1 MTGHNLIQSQE
12 LRQEQILAPQQI
24 QSLEILL
31 TPMLQL
37 QEKINQE
44 LSENPV
50 LELEKPPGEE
60 LASDM
65 EPEAGLDVESSDDGG
80 AIENRDRSEDA
91 IDSILKLADSWRD
104 FPPPQHSRNDFSD
117 DDEEKRQHFF
127 DSIVEETSLQEQLL
141 EQLRFSDS
149 DPLIGRIAE
158 LIIGSID
165 DSGYL
170 RSHLA
175 DLATASES
183 DIRDAE
189 KALKLVQSFEPP
201 GIGARDLRECLLI
214 QLERRN
220 SDDKLIIQLVSE
232 HLDDIAKNR
241 IVQVAKKMRQTPEQI
256 YALIN
261 TLKNLNPYPG
271 AAISHENPIFV
282 IPEVIVEKIN
292 GEYVI
297 TSNDEQLPRLKISGL
312 YLKLLDNPDTPHE
325 AKEYIKSK
333 LMNGKMLL
341 KSLEQ
346 RQSTIR
352 RIAEVVVDNQYDF
365 LEKGIEFLKPMTMQQ
380 VADKLGMHETT
391 ISRAIANKY
400 IKIPGGLFEFRFFFS
415 FGYHASDGEEL
426 SSKSVKEKIREFVMK
441 ENPENPL
448 SDSVLSQM
456 LKEQGIPVARRTV
469 AKYREEMGIQSSHL
483 RKEFA

>member
-1 MTGHNLIQSQE
+1 MPGQNLVQSQE

-37 QEKINQE
+37 QEKISQE

-50 LELEKPPGEE
+50 LELEKAPGEE
-60 LASDM
+60 LASDITAH
-65 EPEAGLDVESSDDGG
+65 EDEHLTIPEDK
-80 AIENRDRSEDA
+80 EDPDEA
-91 IDSILKLADSWRD
+91 IDSILKLADSWRE
-104 FPPPQHSRNDFSD
+104 FLPPTHARNDFSE

-127 DSIVEETSLQEQLL
+127 DSIVEEPSLQEQLL
-141 EQLRFSDS
+141 EQLRFADA
-149 DPLIGRIAE
+149 DPETHKIAE
-158 LIIGSID
+158 VIIGSID

-175 DLATASES
+175 DIATTSES
-183 DIRDAE
+183 DIKDVE
-189 KALKLVQSFEPP
+189 KALKLVQAFDPP

-214 QLERRN
+214 QLERQG
-220 SDDKLIIQLVSE
+220 SADKDLIQLVSE

-241 IVQVAKKMRQTPEQI
+241 IIQVARKMRQTPEQI
-256 YALIN
+256 YILIN
-261 TLKNLNPYPG
+261 KLKSLNPNPG
-271 AAISHENPIFV
+271 AAVSHENPIFV

-297 TSNDEQLPRLKISGL
+297 TSNDEQLPRLRISGL
-312 YLKLLDNPDTPHE
+312 YLKLLEDPDTPNDT
-325 AKEYIKSK
+325 KEYIKGK
-333 LMNGKMLL
+333 LLNGKMLL

-352 RIAEVVVDNQYDF
+352 RIAEVIVDNQYDF
-365 LEKGIEFLKPMTMQQ
+365 LENGIEFLKPMTMQQ
-380 VADKLGMHETT
+380 VADKLGVHETT

-400 IKIPGGLFEFRFFFS
+400 IKIPGGFFEFRFFFS
-415 FGYHASDGEEL
+415 SGYQSSDGEEL

-441 ENPENPL
+441 ENPANPL
-448 SDSVLSQM
+448 SDSALSDM

-483 RKEFA
+483 RKEF

>member
-1 MTGHNLIQSQE
+1 MPGQNLIQSQE

-37 QEKINQE
+37 QEKISQE

-50 LELEKPPGEE
+50 LELEKAPGEE
-60 LASDM
+60 LATDM
-65 EPEAGLDVESSDDGG
+65 AAHGAKELVVPEGK
-80 AIENRDRSEDA
+80 EDPDEA
-91 IDSILKLADSWRD
+91 IDSILKLADSWRE
-104 FPPPQHSRNDFSD
+104 FLPPTHTRNDFSEED
-117 DDEEKRQHFF
+117 DEKRQHFF
-127 DSIVEETSLQEQLL
+127 DSIVEEPSLQEQLL
-141 EQLRFSDS
+141 EQLRFADVS
-149 DPLIGRIAE
+149 PEVHKIAE
-158 LIIGSID
+158 IIIGSID

-175 DLATASES
+175 DIATTSES
-183 DIRDAE
+183 DMKDVE
-189 KALKLVQSFEPP
+189 SALKLVQSFDPP
-201 GIGARDLRECLLI
+201 GIGARNLRECLLI
-214 QLERRN
+214 QLERKSS
-220 SDDKLIIQLVSE
+220 SDKDLIQLVSE

-241 IVQVAKKMRQTPEQI
+241 IVQVARKMRQTPDQI
-256 YALIN
+256 YGLIN
-261 TLKNLNPYPG
+261 KLKSLNPNPG
-271 AAISHENPIFV
+271 AAVSHENPIFV

-297 TSNDEQLPRLKISGL
+297 TSNDEQLPRLRISSL
-312 YLKLLDNPDTPHE
+312 YLKLLENPDTSNDT
-325 AKEYIKSK
+325 KEYIKTK

-352 RIAEVVVDNQYDF
+352 RIAEVIVDNQYDF
-365 LEKGIEFLKPMTMQQ
+365 LENGIEFLKPMTMQQ
-380 VADKLGMHETT
+380 VADKLGVHETT

-415 FGYHASDGEEL
+415 SGYQSSDGEEL
-426 SSKSVKEKIREFVMK
+426 SSKSVKEKIRELVMK
-441 ENPENPL
+441 ENPSNPL
-448 SDSVLSQM
+448 SDSALSDM